1 MTALHDL
8 SIAEA
13 GRRLRDGSL
22 TSKALT
28 EHALARAE
36 AFDPK
41 IHAFITITRERALAD
56 ADAADRDFA
65 RGVDRGPLQGI
76 PHALKDI
83 YDTAGILTSCHSKL
97 RQTNVPKQDSAVAAR
112 FAAQGAVL
120 IGKLSTHEFA
130 LGGPSFDLPWPP
142 ARNPWNQDH
151 ITGGSSSGSGAA
163 VSSGIVRVAMGSD
176 TGGSIRGPAAYCGT
190 VGIKPT
196 FGLVSRRGVFP
207 LAHSLDHCGP
217 LAWSVMTFRN
227 SLVFHA
233 SDKVTSV
240 IVHLLPSWV
249 CWSIRWYARPESGFR
264 YCRYALDAHGSG
276 GHCEAGLRDMYL
288 VRVRAPCSCRL
299 DGRARGW
306 RRRAYRR
313 RGHASRVLD
322 RVVGTYSGRQRHT
335 SSG

>member
-1 MTALHDL
+1 MQHSLL
-8 SIAEA
+8 W
-13 GRRLRDGSL
+13 RLVYGAAMAFHYMAATVDVMRQASVDV
-22 TSKALT
+22 TT
-28 EHALARAE
+28 EPRSPQLRQWAPDDVRMVRML
-36 AFDPK
+36 
-41 IHAFITITRERALAD
+41 
-56 ADAADRDFA
+56 
-65 RGVDRGPLQGI
+65 
-76 PHALKDI
+76 ALKD
-83 YDTAGILTSCHSKL
+83 
-97 RQTNVPKQDSAVAAR
+97 
-112 FAAQGAVL
+112 
-120 IGKLSTHEFA
+120 KLSFVIGVGTVMTTSWA
-130 LGGPSFDLPWPP
+130 LGAAPDQFFWVYSVEVTVAILYRLYRYRLVKQHYYLLDFCYWANALMLYYIWFDRGNYMLFQALWLF
-142 ARNPWNQDH
+142 
-151 ITGGSSSGSGAA
+151 A
-163 VSSGIVRVAMGSD
+163 V
-176 TGGSIRGPAAYCGT
+176 
-190 VGIKPT
+190 
-196 FGLVSRRGVFP
+196 
-207 LAHSLDHCGP
+207 GP